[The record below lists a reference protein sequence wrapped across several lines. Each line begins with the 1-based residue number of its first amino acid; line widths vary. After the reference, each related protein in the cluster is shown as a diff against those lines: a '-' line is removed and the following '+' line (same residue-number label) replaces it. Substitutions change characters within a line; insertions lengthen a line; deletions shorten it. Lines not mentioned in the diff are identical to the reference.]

1 MGHVTTPTN
10 TTLVK
15 SVPMTTSGLRTA
27 TSTPR
32 VTTMLMAELHLLARP
47 LMDLLTSRR
56 LHTAKVPNT
65 GAASSPTGTL
75 GAVTRTST
83 RRSLM
88 MTPGPNPTLPSP
100 TMNGTTVMPTN
111 GAARLGDA
119 TVTSTVPH
127 PTVAR
132 PLLTNI
138 TDTPRRAAMAAMAVL
153 HTPRAA
159 PTGVV
164 HLRLAVQLMP
174 DTTTTPGPNRPMVRT
189 RMPDGA
195 SLTTASPLALT
206 TTRST
211 PDGSR
216 LMMTSGLR
224 TTTAST
230 TPMPVHTARPL
241 PSGLIANPAKRDGAN
256 PTGALV
262 ANTTKPLALD
272 VLLLMANPDLTGTH
286 GAVTRTSRSTN
297 HMNRHG
303 LSPTMLSHMTNG
315 TTSTEI
321 NGAPRHGARTAIFT
335 VLLHTM
341 VLLPLL
347 TTPTKPM
354 AAKLDMP
361 RAETLMVAS
370 LMAVQNLLLTTRPP
384 QARRPLLVPTM
395 PTHGPSRLTALT
407 TTPGGASPMSSS
419 TPTSTTMSSTP
430 ARCALT
436 TTSWPRTG
444 MSTPRRM
451 PTFMAKPQAWS
462 ALNQRSP
469 RPLTHLMSAMADMA
483 MVMAATD
490 GEHHT

>member
-1 MGHVTTPTN
+1 MGTTVWTTQSRPTPTGTPGAAIRISPSMSPTARPTPSHTELNLMMNGTMRMLTSGAAKDGAVTTTSTADPLPSTMPPRVLLVPARHTTPHGREMLRLQATTTMLGPSRHMDKTTTPDGASLTTQLKHVTTPTN

-32 VTTMLMAELHLLARP
+32 
-47 LMDLLTSRR
+47 
-56 LHTAKVPNT
+56 
-65 GAASSPTGTL
+65 
-75 GAVTRTST
+75 
-83 RRSLM
+83 
-88 MTPGPNPTLPSP
+88 
-100 TMNGTTVMPTN
+100 
-111 GAARLGDA
+111 
-119 TVTSTVPH
+119 
-127 PTVAR
+127 
-132 PLLTNI
+132 
-138 TDTPRRAAMAAMAVL
+138 
-153 HTPRAA
+153 
-159 PTGVV
+159 
-164 HLRLAVQLMP
+164 VQLMP

-216 LMMTSGLR
+216 LIMTSGLR

-241 PSGLIANPAKRDGAN
+241 PSGLRANPAKRDGAN

-262 ANTTKPLALD
+262 ANTKKPLALD

-361 RAETLMVAS
+361 RSATAGASAESLMVAS

-407 TTPGGASPMSSS
+407 TTPGGASPMTSS

-436 TTSWPRTG
+436 TTSGPRTG
-444 MSTPRRM
+444 MSTPREIL
-451 PTFMAKPQAWS
+451 TFMAKPQALS